1 MKNKA
6 ILPVTVALASGLQH
20 TPLQSAMYINDN
32 GTGETLIFPFYS
44 VENGNNTLINVANA
58 TEGHK
63 AVKIRMLEGQG
74 SQEVLDFNLYL
85 SPMDHFSFSISAS
98 DAGGAKLVTGDK
110 SCTVPAIPASG
121 VEFLTKKIGGDIS
134 RTRTGYVEV
143 IEMGQLDPDS
153 APIIDTNGLEDPAV
167 AAMNAAEAI
176 THNADGEPANCKILI
191 DAWSRYSG
199 VDGVWFAESKT
210 TDLTGD
216 AEFLANWAGGGL
228 YGYATVINVPDGAA
242 FGFDAIAIAD
252 HVAAGATGSD
262 LHYYPSDVRP
272 NVADPAMDTA
282 AIFSANGASVTLD
295 FDGDYSS
302 ELIERTQAF
311 NAMIMATEV
320 YNDYVTDSAIA
331 ARTDWVM
338 TFPTK
343 SFHVD
348 AGMAV
353 EPFHGGCE
361 PIALGSFDREE
372 MVAEGWDD
380 SSTPGFSP
388 GTPGPGAPNLDI
400 PLCRESAVVQFG
412 AESATG
418 VSQAVGV
425 TDFLPSTDGWAII
438 SMLPS
443 TISSTLNACTN
454 GQNVTNPCKRGI
466 DAGDGQLFGLPVMG
480 FAVQKYV
487 NGDAGGAGVLAN
499 YAMASVHKSCVAGSG
514 SSANQC

>member
-1 MKNKA
+1 
-6 ILPVTVALASGLQH
+6 
-20 TPLQSAMYINDN
+20 
-32 GTGETLIFPFYS
+32 
-44 VENGNNTLINVANA
+44 
-58 TEGHK
+58 
-63 AVKIRMLEGQG
+63 
-74 SQEVLDFNLYL
+74 
-85 SPMDHFSFSISAS
+85 
-98 DAGGAKLVTGDK
+98 
-110 SCTVPAIPASG
+110 
-121 VEFLTKKIGGDIS
+121 
-134 RTRTGYVEV
+134 
-143 IEMGQLDPDS
+143 
-153 APIIDTNGLEDPAV
+153 
-167 AAMNAAEAI
+167 
-176 THNADGEPANCKILI
+176 
-191 DAWSRYSG
+191 
-199 VDGVWFAESKT
+199 VWFAESKT

-228 YGYATVINVPDGAA
+228 YGYATVINVPEGAS

-272 NVADPAMDTA
+272 NLTDLAMDTA
-282 AIFSANGASVTLD
+282 AIFSANGVAVKLD

-348 AGMAV
+348 GGMAF

-388 GTPGPGAPNLDI
+388 GTPGPDAPNLDI
-400 PLCRESAVVQFG
+400 PLCRESTVVQFG

-418 VSQAVGV
+418 ISQAVGV
-425 TDFLPSTDGWAII
+425 TDFLPSKDGWAII

-443 TISSTLNACTN
+443 TISSTLNACTD
-454 GQNVTNPCKRGI
+454 GQNVKNPCNRGI

-487 NGDAGGAGVLAN
+487 NGGAGGAGVLAN
-499 YAMASVHKSCVAGSG
+499 YATAIPHKSCTAGSG
-514 SSANQC
+514 TSANEC